1 MPCERFLVF
10 TSIRIPEVDIA
21 VSASAGEYF
30 PIGAERHAINPIC
43 MSGGGYFGCA
53 GVGIPEAEGPVPTP
67 TSECFSIGAERYTY
81 DTVCMSYE
89 YVRELASVHLPEA
102 DGIVA
107 ASACECLSIWAE
119 CHASH
124 PQGMSFKYSLAL
136 TGVCIPEVDILP
148 TPTGECFSIGA
159 ERYAIDRGRSFEC
172 LLVRA
177 SMHVPQVGR
186 IFKSPTGERF
196 SIGAERYTENSSYI
210 SSERFF
216 VSTRVFIP
224 EVNGLARITSACE
237 YLSIWAER
245 YT

>member
-1 MPCERFLVF
+1 MFAGVC
-10 TSIRIPEVDIA
+10 IPEVDIA
-21 VSASAGEYF
+21 VSAPACEYF
-30 PIGAERHAINPIC
+30 PIGTERHAINPIC

-53 GVGIPEAEGPVPTP
+53 GVCIPEAEGPVPTP
-67 TSECFSIGAERYTY
+67 TGECLSIRAERYTY

-89 YVRELASVHLPEA
+89 YVRELASVRLPEA

-124 PQGMSFKYSLAL
+124 PQRMSFKYSLAL

-148 TPTGECFSIGA
+148 TPTGKCFSIGA

-177 SMHVPQVGR
+177 SVHVPQVGR
-186 IFKSPTGERF
+186 IFNCPTSECF
-196 SIGAERYTENSSYI
+196 SIWAERYTKNSSYI

-216 VSTRVFIP
+216 VSTRVSIP
-224 EVNGLARITSACE
+224 EVNDLARITSAGECF
-237 YLSIWAER
+237 SIWD
-245 YT
+245 